1 MEMQYDNISVNNFEQ
16 CSKCSICTAY
26 CPVTAVNPI
35 YPGPKHSG
43 PDGERYRLKDPVF
56 FNEALKYC
64 LNCKRCE
71 VACPSNV
78 KIGDIIQSARIKYTQ
93 GRPKLRDIMLANTD
107 AMGTMAT
114 MVAPLVNFTLSL
126 KPTKFVMGKVLGIA
140 PERTFPKYA
149 SQKFIS
155 WYRRDAMKRQ
165 DVFPKQLTYFH
176 GCYVNYNNPGQGRC
190 LVAVANALGF
200 GVKMLER
207 EKCCGVA
214 KISNRLIEEA
224 RRDAVINMAS
234 VRHALADGRGP
245 VVGTSSTCVFTMRD
259 EYPHLLGIDNSDVRD
274 SITLASK
281 WIFELWE
288 SGAVKFV
295 FRPGFRMKAAYH
307 TPCHMEKLGW
317 TFYSTNLMRL
327 IPGLE
332 LTVLDQNCC
341 GIAGTYGFKKEMYD
355 YSQAIGAATFKQIR
369 GLNPDYVITDCETC
383 RWQIEMST
391 GYQTLNPIEVLARAL
406 DLEATA
412 RANGIDPSMLT
423 VKEYS

>member
-1 MEMQYDNISVNNFEQ
+1 
-16 CSKCSICTAY
+16 
-26 CPVTAVNPI
+26 
-35 YPGPKHSG
+35 
-43 PDGERYRLKDPVF
+43 
-56 FNEALKYC
+56 
-64 LNCKRCE
+64 
-71 VACPSNV
+71 
-78 KIGDIIQSARIKYTQ
+78 
-93 GRPKLRDIMLANTD
+93 
-107 AMGTMAT
+107 
-114 MVAPLVNFTLSL
+114 
-126 KPTKFVMGKVLGIA
+126 
-140 PERTFPKYA
+140 
-149 SQKFIS
+149 
-155 WYRRDAMKRQ
+155 
-165 DVFPKQLTYFH
+165 
-176 GCYVNYNNPGQGRC
+176 
-190 LVAVANALGF
+190 
-200 GVKMLER
+200 
-207 EKCCGVA
+207 
-214 KISNRLIEEA
+214 
-224 RRDAVINMAS
+224 
-234 VRHALADGRGP
+234 
-245 VVGTSSTCVFTMRD
+245 MRD

-391 GYQTLNPIEVLARAL
+391 GYQTLNPVEVLARAL